1 MTGERMPRRPLHP
14 GPPASW
20 WTRIGEMLA
29 DVRTW
34 TTLLYLLIMLPLG
47 IIYFTVAVTGV
58 AVGLRLALAPLVVLT
73 RDFGWFSPGV
83 SLDMLQID
91 GWHAASP
98 HTLLGSLFYM
108 VFGIAIVTALMHVAR
123 GVARAHARFAKALLV
138 KPGA

>member
-1 MTGERMPRRPLHP
+1 M
-14 GPPASW
+14 
-20 WTRIGEMLA
+20 
-29 DVRTW
+29 
-34 TTLLYLLIMLPLG
+34 
-47 IIYFTVAVTGV
+47 
-58 AVGLRLALAPLVVLT
+58 T